1 MPELELCVYC
11 RLPIK
16 PEENSVKVPPAPQE
30 PRQFGEPQFDKYA
43 HAKCYEQV
51 AGPLK
56 DL

>member
-11 RLPIK
+11 SLPIK
-16 PEENSVKVPPAPQE
+16 PEEYSVTVPPAPQE
-30 PRQFGEPQFDKYA
+30 PRTFGEPQYAKHA

-51 AGPLK
+51 AGTLK

>member
-16 PEENSVKVPPAPQE
+16 PEDDSVKVPPAPQE